1 MLPCERC
8 ICSLR
13 DFRKE
18 CSPEFNRI
26 AFFLEYEKG
35 QLIIKEGAPIY
46 SLHFLCQGKA
56 KMLRTSCLGKRQLVA
71 ILGPGEIL
79 GPAALSARKEH
90 EYPYDAVSAERCL
103 VVSIRKSDLNSLFRH
118 RPTAQNILEELAEI
132 VSFLAY
138 HRIEV
143 AYGGVQAALAKSL
156 LELGRKFGKHR
167 AAGKVV
173 EVDLTKVDLADMVG
187 ITREAASRHLLRMET
202 DGLLAFEKRKAVLL
216 DEHRLE
222 LLSAAIGS

>member
-18 CSPEFNRI
+18 CFHEFNRM
-26 AFFLEYEKG
+26 AFFLKYERG
-35 QLIIKEGAPIY
+35 QLIVKEGTPVY

-79 GPAALSARKEH
+79 GPTALVGRREQ
-90 EYPYDAVSAERCL
+90 EYPYDVVSGERCL
-103 VVSIRKSDLNSLFRH
+103 VVSIRKSDLKSLFQH
-118 RPTAQNILEELAEI
+118 WPTAQNILEELAEI

-143 AYGGVQAALAKSL
+143 AYGGVRAALAGSL
-156 LELGRKFGKHR
+156 LELARKFGKHQ

-173 EVDLTKVDLADMVG
+173 EVELTKVDLADMVG

-202 DGLLAFEKRKAVLL
+202 DGLLAFKKRKAVLL
-216 DEHRLE
+216 DEHRLD
-222 LLSAAIGS
+222 LLSAATVS